1 MPVQPGSDDPAEI
14 LGRMIVCLNDLDRLN
29 AQLAAV
35 HLSTAIEQF
44 RRQFGLEE
52 EGHND

>member
-1 MPVQPGSDDPAEI
+1 MPMQPGSDDPAEL
-14 LGRMIVCLNDLDRLN
+14 LGRMIDCLKDLDRLN

-44 RRQFGLEE
+44 RAQFGLNEPGGE
-52 EGHND
+52 D